1 MSLKPP
7 APESLQKTLDSLL
20 LRFPDLLL
28 IAASDKD
35 GVNLLVSSR
44 SQLDSKTESTHESP
58 INESKISKESKESHI
73 DGKIASIFSLASEQA
88 SKLGLGTN
96 QTITAFY
103 DDYVVCSVNYFPL
116 VISLVATAEANEGV
130 LLAIVPKVKLALEGI
145 KTKLG

>member
-7 APESLQKTLDSLL
+7 APESLQYTLDSLL

-73 DGKIASIFSLASEQA
+73 DGKIASIFSLASE
-88 SKLGLGTN
+88 LT
-96 QTITAFY
+96 
-103 DDYVVCSVNYFPL
+103 V
-116 VISLVATAEANEGV
+116 
-130 LLAIVPKVKLALEGI
+130 
-145 KTKLG
+145 